1 MDTPQYGS
9 LSFIA
14 RLASQETDGAAEEMD
29 EQGRW
34 YGFEEDVDDVP
45 IDSELP
51 ILPLRGTTVF
61 PASIAPLLISRESS
75 LSLVEEALASDRVI
89 GMVAQRAAEL
99 EIPGPED
106 LHTYGCAGRILKMLK
121 YPDGSIRV
129 LVQGLRRIVVTE
141 YLQEKPYLRAKVE
154 LLADTHDE
162 GTEVMALKTQAVQS
176 FSRFV
181 DMTPHLP
188 NELQVV
194 VINISTPGKVCDLI
208 AANLALPLEEKQRL
222 LETVEVDQR
231 LRDLN
236 TMLARELELLEL
248 GQKIQGQVQSELH
261 KNQKEFYL
269 RQQIKAIH
277 QELGDADGSSDEVE
291 TLRAR
296 IQEAGLPEEAGQAAE
311 SELARLAVIPTES
324 AEHSVVRTY
333 IEWLADLPWSAAT
346 EDNLDTK
353 HARGTLDEDH
363 FDLDKVKDRILEF
376 LAVRQLRDNPRGPIL
391 CLVGPPGVGKTS
403 LGRSVARAME
413 RNFYRLSLG
422 GVRDEAE
429 IRGHRRT
436 YVGSMPG
443 RILQGLKS
451 TGSNNP
457 VFMLDEVDKIGAD
470 VRGDPASALL
480 EVLDP
485 EQNFSFRDHYLDVP
499 FDLSRVLFLT
509 TANYLDPIPAALR
522 DRMEVLELPGYSEEE
537 KLEIARRHLIP
548 KQLEENGLSDEILQF
563 TDDAVIAI
571 VRDFTREA
579 GLRNLERELGSIC
592 RKVARAVTE
601 GERGLRRVDE
611 GAVGDYLGAPKFVSE
626 LAYRGQRPGVA
637 VGLAWTPHGGDVLF
651 VEASRMRGKKNLTLT
666 GQLGEVMKESAQA
679 ALTFIRSNAD
689 DYGIDAR
696 FFESSDIHVHVPAG
710 AIPKDG
716 PSAGATI
723 TAALASVLTGRP
735 LREGVAM
742 TGEITLRGAVLPV
755 GGIKEKVLA
764 ARRAGIREIY
774 LPDRNRKDVEE
785 IDAALT
791 ERLEFRYVERASD
804 LLDSVMAERPK
815 TVVRSGAA
823 KRAGLPPEA

>member
-1 MDTPQYGS
+1 MEEVEYRALPALA
-9 LSFIA
+9 LS
-14 RLASQETDGAAEEMD
+14 EVEGAGEDVD

-45 IDSELP
+45 IDGELP

-61 PASIAPLLISRESS
+61 PASIAPLLISREAS
-75 LSLVEEALASDRVI
+75 LALVEEALAGDRVI
-89 GMVAQRAAEL
+89 GMVAQRSAAL
-99 EIPGPED
+99 EIPAPGD
-106 LHTYGCAGRILKMLK
+106 LYAHGCAGRILKMLK

-129 LVQGLRRIVVTE
+129 LVQGLRRIVTKD
-141 YLQEKPYLRAKVE
+141 YTQEKPYLKATVE
-154 LLADTHDE
+154 HLIDTKDD
-162 GTEVMALKTQAVQS
+162 GNEVMALKTQAVQS
-176 FSRFV
+176 FSHFV

-194 VINISTPGKVCDLI
+194 VINITAPGKVCDLI
-208 AANLALPLEEKQRL
+208 AANLTLALEEKQRL
-222 LETVEVDQR
+222 LETLEVDQR

-236 TMLARELELLEL
+236 AILARELELLEL
-248 GQKIQGQVQSELH
+248 GQKIQGQVQTELH

-269 RQQIKAIH
+269 RQQIKAIQ
-277 QELGDADGSSDEVE
+277 QELGEAEGGGDEIAI
-291 TLRAR
+291 LRAR
-296 IQEAGLPEEAGQAAE
+296 IDGAGLPEEARKAAD
-311 SELARLAVIPTES
+311 SELARLAVIPPES

-333 IEWLADLPWSAAT
+333 LEWLADLPWSSST

-353 HARGTLDEDH
+353 HARKILDEDH

-403 LGRSVARAME
+403 LGRSVARAMG
-413 RNFYRLSLG
+413 RSFYRLSLG

-443 RILQGLKS
+443 RVLQGLKS
-451 TGSNNP
+451 AGSNNP
-457 VFMLDEVDKIGAD
+457 VFMLDEVDKLGSD
-470 VRGDPASALL
+470 VRGDPSSALL
-480 EVLDP
+480 EGLDP

-509 TANYLDPIPAALR
+509 TANYLDPIPPALK

-548 KQLEENGLSDEILQF
+548 KQIEENGLGPELVQF
-563 TDDAVIAI
+563 DDKAVVGII
-571 VRDFTREA
+571 RDFTREA
-579 GLRNLERELGSIC
+579 GLRNLEREIGSIC

-601 GERGLRRVDE
+601 GERGSVRIDST
-611 GAVGDYLGAPKFVSE
+611 AVGGYLGAPKFVSE
-626 LAYRGQRPGVA
+626 LVYRGQRPGIA

-651 VEASRMRGKKNLTLT
+651 VEVSRMRGKKDLILT
-666 GQLGEVMKESAQA
+666 GQLGDVMKESARA

-689 DYGIDAR
+689 DYGIDSR

-716 PSAGATI
+716 PSAGVTI
-723 TAALASVLTGRP
+723 VAALASVLTGRP
-735 LREGVAM
+735 LREAVAM

-764 ARRAGIREIY
+764 ARRAGVREVY
-774 LPDRNRKDVEE
+774 LPDRNRKDVDE
-785 IDAALT
+785 IDGDLKKS
-791 ERLEFRYVERASD
+791 LEFRYIERVSE
-804 LLDSVMAERPK
+804 LLESVLADKPRPANLRQPAAP
-815 TVVRSGAA
+815 RSE
-823 KRAGLPPEA
+823 PPSEA